1 LKICPAFPYTNLLL
15 PGQVSQ
21 GFLKPCFYFTDAA
34 ITLGM
39 IFLIESGKG
48 KNDIRKRRIMLVIG
62 LAMFAIFFGMLLSIF
77 KSKAQGYPYS
87 FIMS

>member
-1 LKICPAFPYTNLLL
+1 MSTRLYYL
-15 PGQVSQ
+15 
-21 GFLKPCFYFTDAA
+21 DAA